1 MTDPAASSELSQQYY
16 REGFELLKLEH
27 FVESL
32 EKFGKSAELRNK
44 TTPDMYRNQGWCL
57 FRLAEQGC
65 LCAGVEKCRRE
76 ISAGKALL
84 RESSRRLS
92 PDETTRSS
100 RNLSANA
107 SSYECPIVDAGL
119 LRSAAT

>member
-57 FRLAEQGC
+57 FRLAEQDAFV
-65 LCAGVEKCRRE
+65 LEWKVQKKNFSRQ
-76 ISAGKALL
+76 SAFTRG
-84 RESSRRLS
+84 LS
-92 PDETTRSS
+92 
-100 RNLSANA
+100 
-107 SSYECPIVDAGL
+107 
-119 LRSAAT
+119 